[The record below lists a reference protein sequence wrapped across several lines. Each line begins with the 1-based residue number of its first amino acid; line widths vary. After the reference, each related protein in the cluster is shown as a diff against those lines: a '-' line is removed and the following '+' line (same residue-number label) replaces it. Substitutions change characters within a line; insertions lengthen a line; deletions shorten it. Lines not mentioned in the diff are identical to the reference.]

1 MDAASSIA
9 VIDVRDDPH
18 PLSLSRVRHLVDQ
31 QQSAS
36 MECHILVGA
45 HQIDAVLDMP
55 YTLAARDYYPR
66 RIKPVN
72 KHEIG
77 CLPNVRFFGPAH
89 YIQPEAQ
96 EVASMESQWAA
107 VEAAMKAVN
116 AKLDA

>member
-9 VIDVRDDPH
+9 VIDLRDDPH
-18 PLSLSRVRHLVDQ
+18 HLSLCRVRHLVDQ
-31 QQSAS
+31 QQRAS
-36 MECHILVGA
+36 MECHVLVGA

-55 YTLAARDYYPR
+55 YILAARDYFPR

-72 KHEIG
+72 RHEVG

-89 YIQPEAQ
+89 YIQPEVQ
-96 EVASMESQWAA
+96 EVASLENQWAA
-107 VEAAMKAVN
+107 VEAAIKAVN